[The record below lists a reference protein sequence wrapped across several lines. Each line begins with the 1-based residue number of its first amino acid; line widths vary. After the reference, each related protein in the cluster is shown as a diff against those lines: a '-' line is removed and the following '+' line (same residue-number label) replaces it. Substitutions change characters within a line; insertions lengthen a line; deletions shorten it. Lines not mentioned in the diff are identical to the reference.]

1 MRDAARV
8 LMTGHDRLIASM
20 TNDPRDRHVLA
31 AAVVSHAPVIVT
43 SNLRDFPDTALTPFA
58 IEAQSPDRF
67 LTALTDEDATL
78 MMSIL
83 ALQANA
89 LRNSPKTVADT
100 LQTLSLHAPE
110 FVTRMRQELDH

>member
-1 MRDAARV
+1 M
-8 LMTGHDRLIASM
+8 
-20 TNDPRDRHVLA
+20 
-31 AAVVSHAPVIVT
+31 IVT

-67 LTALTDEDATL
+67 LTDLAEGDVALIRL
-78 MMSIL
+78 VLIR
-83 ALQANA
+83 QANA
-89 LRNSPKTVADT
+89 LRNPPKTVADI